1 MAVTSARRS
10 ASSSWT
16 LIVMVMCSYG
26 PNRTS
31 TRSGWPQRWGCSCVS
46 HSRLILMSSRGIG
59 ERLHYLRLPSL
70 AWQADAAFLSQRSQ
84 LRHCEARQVVGR
96 LYGTLRRSCG
106 LVEHFPEF
114 RVALHNL
121 SWHHH
126 HVTCSRATPF
136 PSAKTLDTLSFHVPP
151 RDRTVTVTSHAHDL
165 LPFFGFAAALAGAG
179 SVTRST
185 VPSLTASQPLRS
197 ASAGMSCTRPVRT

>member
-1 MAVTSARRS
+1 
-10 ASSSWT
+10 
-16 LIVMVMCSYG
+16 MV
-26 PNRTS
+26 
-31 TRSGWPQRWGCSCVS
+31 
-46 HSRLILMSSRGIG
+46 MSSRGIACLDAVG
-59 ERLHYLRLPSL
+59 FAGFAGQRHATPSG
-70 AWQADAAFLSQRSQ
+70 Q
-84 LRHCEARQVVGR
+84 LREVSYRHALKVLG
-96 LYGTLRRSCG
+96 RRSGPLSGSCAG
-106 LVEHFPEF
+106 VEDFPEC
-114 RVALHNL
+114 RVAVHNL

-197 ASAGMSCTRPVRT
+197 ASTGTSCTRPVRT